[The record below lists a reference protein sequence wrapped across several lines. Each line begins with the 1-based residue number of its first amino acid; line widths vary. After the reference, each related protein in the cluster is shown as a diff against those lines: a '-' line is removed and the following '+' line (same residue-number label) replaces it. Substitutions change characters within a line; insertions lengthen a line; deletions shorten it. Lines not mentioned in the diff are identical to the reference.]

1 MSRAKINLGGV
12 TTLLVDGDT
21 FMRGSIAQMLRRF
34 GMNTPTICESGAA
47 TMAHLE
53 HHYVELCMFEAILP
67 DMGCA
72 ELIRWIRRQTKSPLR
87 FVPIV
92 VLTSYTLH
100 RNLAIIRDAGA
111 NLIIKRPVSP
121 QLLLDSITWLAK
133 TSRSFIETAKYVG
146 PDRRFRTLE
155 PLDGKHKRETDV
167 TKIGDTVSLDDRNE
181 QTFSEPSLNRALAV

>member
-12 TTLLVDGDT
+12 TTLLVDSDT

-47 TMAHLE
+47 TKSHLE

-67 DMGCA
+67 DMACA
-72 ELIRWIRRQTKSPLR
+72 ELIGWIRRQTKSPLR

-155 PLDGKHKRETDV
+155 PLDGRHRRESDV
-167 TKIGDTVSLDDRNE
+167 GEIGDKDYIVDRN
-181 QTFSEPSLNRALAV
+181 TKLEPSPNKVFVA